1 MTGEHSTTSRPA
13 SPAGRED
20 SPANPAGVAIAAVFR
35 QEHGRIIAGLIRRL
49 GDFDRAEEALQDAF
63 AAALERWPDEGTPRN
78 PAAWLTTTARRKAID
93 RARREQLQA
102 AKYEAFGRE
111 PGGEARDEVEYLAE
125 EDESGSIPDDRLRLI
140 FTCCHPALGLEAQVA
155 LALRT
160 LGGLTTG
167 EIARAFLLP
176 EATVAQRLVRA
187 KRKIRDAAIP
197 YRVPPDA
204 LLPERLRAVLAVL
217 YLIFNEGYTASA
229 GQALI
234 RADLCREAIRL
245 GRILA
250 HLMPDE
256 PEGLGLLALMLL
268 HDSRRAARTAPDGAL
283 VPLEEQDRGA
293 WDGAEIAE
301 GIALVERAL
310 RLRRPG
316 PYQLQAAI
324 AALHAEAGTPRE
336 TDWPQIAALYG
347 VLSQLAPSPVVELN
361 RAIAL
366 AMADSPRAG
375 LDRLDRPELA
385 AALAGYHL
393 YHAARADLLRRAGSP
408 QAALAAYRQAL
419 ALAASQPERA
429 YLARRLAALEAAAL
443 D

>member
-1 MTGEHSTTSRPA
+1 MTSRPA
-13 SPAGRED
+13 GTAGREVPPQD
-20 SPANPAGVAIAAVFR
+20 PTAAIAAVFR
-35 QEHGRIIAGLIRRL
+35 EEYGRIIAGLIRRL
-49 GDFDRAEEALQDAF
+49 GDFDRAEESLQDAF
-63 AAALERWPDEGTPRN
+63 AAALERWPVEGAPRN

-93 RARREQLQA
+93 RLRREQAQA
-102 AKYEAFGRE
+102 AKYEALGRE
-111 PGGEARDEVEYLAE
+111 GIGEALDDPVGLIDE
-125 EDESGSIPDDRLRLI
+125 DNPSSIPDDRLRLI

-160 LGGLTTG
+160 LGGLTTA

-176 EATVAQRLVRA
+176 EATIAQRLVRA

-217 YLIFNEGYTASA
+217 YLVFNEGYAASA
-229 GQALI
+229 GETLI

-245 GRILA
+245 GCLLV
-250 HLMPDE
+250 HLMPAE
-256 PEGLGLLALMLL
+256 PEALGLLALLL
-268 HDSRRAARTAPDGAL
+268 LQDSRRAARTAPDGAL
-283 VPLEEQDRGA
+283 VPLEDQDRGA
-293 WDGAEIAE
+293 WDRAEIAE

-310 RLRRPG
+310 PLRRPG
-316 PYQLQAAI
+316 PYQLQATI
-324 AALHAEAGTPRE
+324 AALHAEAGAAAA
-336 TDWPQIAALYG
+336 TDWPQIAALYA
-347 VLSQLAPSPVVELN
+347 VLSQMAPSPVVELN

-366 AMADSPRAG
+366 AMADGPRAG

-393 YHAARADLLRRAGSP
+393 YHAARADLLRRAGAP

-429 YLARRLAALEAAAL
+429 YLARRLAALEAGAP